1 MRPEL
6 RQRSAAN
13 GSTTRGFS
21 EISQG
26 VQGAIS
32 CHPPHTDAPA
42 ATSIRN
48 GKSRPRSGK
57 PPPSGVR
64 SSHSRI
70 SWPASVT
77 AFAHLRMVAFS
88 FRCASLLIG
97 MLGIPA
103 SPPRLVTSLA
113 RGHQPR
119 ANAETSTVMFAKPA
133 KSTEAYLTCLSLIH
147 WAFFLSAVAS
157 QTRCTAEIVAFS
169 PIL

>member
-1 MRPEL
+1 MSPPTYRRAGRHLDP
-6 RQRSAAN
+6 QR
-13 GSTTRGFS
+13 
-21 EISQG
+21 E
-26 VQGAIS
+26 
-32 CHPPHTDAPA
+32 
-42 ATSIRN
+42 
-48 GKSRPRSGK
+48 K
-57 PPPSGVR
+57 PPAKWEASALRREEQSLQNIVAGVR
-64 SSHSRI
+64 HGICPSTNGCIQFS
-70 SWPASVT
+70 
-77 AFAHLRMVAFS
+77 LRF
-88 FRCASLLIG
+88 FIDG